1 MLLRRIESA
10 LRNAYNLI
18 SRIAWQVQSCPKA
31 LDRFRLWLDL
41 DLPTLKILR
50 TQGCI
55 STLLGRALYLHLSWL
70 VRLNTTFFGWSFSSG
85 DVEVLL
91 V

>member
-31 LDRFRLWLDL
+31 LDRFRLWLYL

-50 TQGCI
+50 TKGCI
-55 STLLGRALYLHLSWL
+55 STLLGATLYLHLSWFSAL
-70 VRLNTTFFGWSFSSG
+70 TPRFFVGVFHPAM
-85 DVEVLL
+85 LRYY
-91 V
+91 